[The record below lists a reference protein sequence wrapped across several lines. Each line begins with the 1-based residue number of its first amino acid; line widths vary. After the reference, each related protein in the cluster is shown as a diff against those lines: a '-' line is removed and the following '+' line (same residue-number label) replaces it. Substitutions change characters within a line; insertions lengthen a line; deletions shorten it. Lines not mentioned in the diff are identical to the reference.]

1 MIAGLSSGLGVGI
14 SDQVCF
20 SVMRSTRQLM
30 PLRAAECMRLLHQLR
45 IAAHQEKLDI
55 LAYALVPPQ
64 LFVLT
69 NAAQSNLF
77 GELLQ
82 RRYQGLLP
90 NEEWS
95 LTHQILVSNSEDLY
109 QIAREIE
116 ARPSR
121 EGLSLRPEDYRWS
134 SAAAHTGQRIDL
146 TARPHPIWEN
156 CHGEIWASRLHAQL
170 RIECW
175 EFMDQLDSPQKARSY

>member
-1 MIAGLSSGLGVGI
+1 MIAGWSSGLGVGI

-30 PLRAAECMRLLHQLR
+30 PLRAADCMRSLHQLR
-45 IAAHQEKLDI
+45 IAAHRERLDI

-69 NAAQSNLF
+69 NAAQTHLF
-77 GELLQ
+77 EDL
-82 RRYQGLLP
+82 RPHRYQGLLP
-90 NEEWS
+90 DEEWS
-95 LTHQILVSNSEDLY
+95 LTHQILASKSEDLY

-156 CHGEIWASRLHAQL
+156 CNGEIWASRLHAQL
-170 RIECW
+170 RIESW
-175 EFMDQLDSPQKARSY
+175 EFMDRLNSPQKIHSY